1 MADDFS
7 ESLLGRVTPGMHA
20 MARQQIKDHFSTAQ
34 VRIIDRWKSE
44 WYVSRAGEIRVG
56 NSPYQFCIVKPTSTY
71 QETLGLLKE
80 IVIILSEY
88 DNFDAR
94 ILETYDAVS
103 KLINHE
109 TRIERICYVLISR
122 FTNIQKSLA
131 EFLSSQESQIVVPF
145 TYDDF
150 ETQNYDSH
158 LIRNRFR
165 SCFHSRDLFDF
176 SDALKND
183 FFYFGRSDIATEI
196 ISRHRSHLNTG
207 VFGLRKSGKTSIIYD
222 VIRKLPHDET
232 MGVFIDCQNPSFN
245 MKRWNQALFYIV
257 KCAAETAHIVFPEL
271 SGDKFTIDDASDLFL
286 DYLKKIHTQTNR
298 TILLLFD
305 EIEKITFGKS
315 PVSHWR
321 EDRDS
326 VHFWEGIRSS
336 FQHTTS
342 NVFTFCLFGTNPKC
356 IEYRKILGSDNPICN
371 AFTPKY
377 ITGFQLDQTRE
388 MVKKL
393 GRLMGL
399 KFEQEIYT
407 HLNED
412 YGGHPFLIRQV
423 CSSIAQLY
431 PQRPVTID
439 RIKYANG
446 KKHFNEGPNR
456 FGMLLDVLEEFYS
469 DEYEMLLLLAKGDV
483 ENFNF
488 YAYADP
494 DLTKHLLGYGII
506 RKIDG
511 VYDFRI
517 DSIKDYL
524 LAKTSKLEL
533 AKRPEDKW
541 QAICLARN
549 NIESSL
555 RTMVR
560 DILRTAHAPVSE
572 AKEYIVGKLHSG
584 KPKYATYSY
593 NDLFDSKK
601 SLIFLKNLQT
611 LILSDW
617 KYFSD
622 YFEPQDLF
630 CRSMDILNNEG
641 RFDAHASIPT
651 DAEMGVIQSAVD
663 LIKKGID
670 KYNDE

>member
-1 MADDFS
+1 MLDDFS
-7 ESLLGRVTPGMHA
+7 ESLLGRVTPGIHP
-20 MARQQIKDHFSTAQ
+20 MAQEQVYTYFSTMQANI
-34 VRIIDRWKSE
+34 VDRWKSE
-44 WYVSRAGEIRVG
+44 WYVSRAGEIKVG

-71 QETLGLLKE
+71 QESLGLVKE
-80 IVIILSEY
+80 IIIILSEY

-94 ILETYDAVS
+94 ILEAYDVVS
-103 KLINHE
+103 KYIDHE
-109 TRIERICYVLISR
+109 ARIERICYVLISR
-122 FTNIQKSLA
+122 FANIQKSLT
-131 EFLSSQESQIVVPF
+131 EFLSSQETQVVIPF
-145 TYDDF
+145 TYADF
-150 ETQNYDSH
+150 ESKNYDCH

-176 SDALKND
+176 SDPLKND
-183 FFYFGRSDIATEI
+183 FSYFGRSEIATEI

-222 VIRKLPHDET
+222 VIRKLPLDET
-232 MGVFIDCQNPSFN
+232 IGVFVDCQKPSFN
-245 MKRWNQALFYIV
+245 MKRWNHALFYIV
-257 KCAAETAHIVFPEL
+257 KLAAETAGITFSDL
-271 SGDKFTIDDASDLFL
+271 SMEHFTIEEASDLFL
-286 DYLKKIHTQTNR
+286 EYLKKIHTQSKR

-315 PVSHWR
+315 PAPHWR

-336 FQHTTS
+336 FQSTTS
-342 NVFTFCLFGTNPKC
+342 NIFTFCIFGTNPKC
-356 IEYRKILGSDNPICN
+356 IEYIEILGSDNPICN

-377 ITGFQLDQTRE
+377 IPGFQIDQTRE

-393 GRLMGL
+393 GRLMGM
-399 KFEQEIYT
+399 KFEQEIFT

-446 KKHFNEGPNR
+446 KKYFNEGPNR
-456 FGMLLDVLEEFYS
+456 FGMLLDVLEEFYP
-469 DEYEMLLLLAKGDV
+469 DEYEMLILLAKGDID
-483 ENFNF
+483 NFNF
-488 YAYADP
+488 YAYADT

-506 RKIDG
+506 RQIDG
-511 VYDFRI
+511 IYDFRI

-524 LAKTSKLEL
+524 LTKMSKLEL
-533 AKRPEDKW
+533 AKKPEDKW
-541 QAICLARN
+541 KALCVARN
-549 NIESSL
+549 NTESSL
-555 RTMVR
+555 RMMVR

-572 AKEYIVGKLHSG
+572 AKEYIIKKLHG
-584 KPKYATYSY
+584 GGTKYATYSY
-593 NDLFDSKK
+593 SDLFDSKK
-601 SLIFLKNLQT
+601 SLIFLKNLKT
-611 LILSDW
+611 LILADW

-630 CRSMDILNNEG
+630 CQSMDILNREG
-641 RFDAHASIPT
+641 RFDAHASVPT
-651 DAEMGVIQSAVD
+651 DAEMAIVQSAVD
-663 LIKKGID
+663 LIQKGIER
-670 KYNDE
+670 YHSE